1 MDDSHPSGPIT
12 EVTFAFKVMSKTCEV
27 SLCSSKCVK
36 VMCTEGKKGPNLLRL
51 TEDVSAEADETVS
64 ARTMV
69 SLHTE

>member
-1 MDDSHPSGPIT
+1 
-12 EVTFAFKVMSKTCEV
+12 
-27 SLCSSKCVK
+27 
-36 VMCTEGKKGPNLLRL
+36 MCTEGKKGTNLLRL